1 MSWDSISNNQT
12 VSFNNLQSA
21 VNGGHFVAKTSIPA
35 TNEQITKADADAKV
49 YLDTSYSPFANKAS
63 NQLVVKSN
71 LRPISY
77 AYTVYY
83 NVNCYWDGFYTEGG
97 AGNASAACGNS
108 LSIVL
113 YSPISSFQNGMV
125 LFYDSACS
133 NYWYGSTGLCGAYY
147 KVIIAG
153 TSYTF
158 SYGDSSSN
166 VQNLSANC
174 SSPTYD
180 FYIAEAYDCNGCVYS
195 ENVFVCFPAGQSV
208 TIGRYYVAQG
218 GPDGFAYKV
227 ISTNSQT
234 VSYILSNTWG
244 SFTSCFLACFA

>member
-1 MSWDSISNNQT
+1 MSWDSIANNQT

-21 VNGGHFVAKTSIPA
+21 VNEGHFVAKTSIPA
-35 TNEQITKADADAKV
+35 SNEQITKADADAKV

-77 AYTVYY
+77 AYTIYY
-83 NVNCYWDGFYTEGG
+83 SVLCYWDGFYTEGG
-97 AGNASAACGNS
+97 TTSASGACLGG
-108 LSIVL
+108 LSITL
-113 YSPISSFQNGMV
+113 YSPSSSFQNGMV

-133 NYWYGSTGLCGAYY
+133 NYWYGNTGGCGSYY
-147 KVIIAG
+147 AVSFGGA
-153 TSYTF
+153 TYSFT
-158 SYGDSSSN
+158 YGDSSSN
-166 VQNLSANC
+166 VQNIQQCAISA
-174 SSPTYD
+174 YD
-180 FYIAEAYDCNGCVYS
+180 FYIAEAYDCNGCAYS
-195 ENVFVCFPAGQSV
+195 ENVFVCFPTGQSV
-208 TIGRYYVAQG
+208 IIGRYYVAQG

-244 SFTSCFLACFA
+244 SFTKCSLACFA